1 MTKINQK
8 LANKG
13 NKGDNYAWPVE
24 EMLDEICA
32 VNTEEVVG
40 TDNMTA
46 ILIKLNN
53 DGIWNKL

>member
-1 MTKINQK
+1 M
-8 LANKG
+8 ANKG
-13 NKGDNYAWPVE
+13 NKGDNFAWPVE

-40 TDNMTA
+40 TVNMTA

-53 DGIWNKL
+53 DGIWEINYK

>member
-1 MTKINQK
+1 
-8 LANKG
+8 LANNR

-53 DGIWNKL
+53 DGI

>member
-1 MTKINQK
+1 M
-8 LANKG
+8 ANKG
-13 NKGDNYAWPVE
+13 NKGDNFAWPVE
-24 EMLDEICA
+24 EIFEEICA

-53 DGIWNKL
+53 DGIWEINYK